1 MPFPSS
7 LGIPWVLLNLV
18 PPASGP
24 KLKSETCIEFAE
36 KMSSL
41 GCFGNKSQNPHFKTF
56 SRVGGGSG
64 EGHLDTV

>member
-7 LGIPWVLLNLV
+7 LGIPWVLLNFV

-24 KLKSETCIEFAE
+24 KLKSEPCIEFAE

-41 GCFGNKSQNPHFKTF
+41 GCFGNKSRNPHFKTF
-56 SRVGGGSG
+56 SGAGGRAGG
-64 EGHLDTV
+64 NVV